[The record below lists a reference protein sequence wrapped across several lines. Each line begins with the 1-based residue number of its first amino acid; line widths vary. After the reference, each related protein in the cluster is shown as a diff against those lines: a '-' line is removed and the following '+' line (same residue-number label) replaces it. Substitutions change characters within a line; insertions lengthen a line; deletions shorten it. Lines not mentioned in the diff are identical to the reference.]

1 METFRSQPG
10 DLYINTYKIEQA
22 IYEVFNYQTREELS
36 FEVQDAFDAV
46 MAEVYEMRRTL
57 KPMLSEDNKK
67 RVAEL
72 KGERDR
78 LKDSL

>member
-10 DLYINTYKIEQA
+10 DLYVNTFRIEQA
-22 IYEVFNYQTREELS
+22 INEVFDYQTREELS

-72 KGERDR
+72 KGERNR

>member
-10 DLYINTYKIEQA
+10 ELYVNTYRIEQA
-22 IYEVFNYQTREELS
+22 INEVFNYQTREELS

-57 KPMLSEDNKK
+57 KPMLNEDNKK

-72 KGERDR
+72 KGKRDR
-78 LKDSL
+78 LPDSI

>member
-10 DLYINTYKIEQA
+10 DLYINTYRVEQA
-22 IYEVFNYQTREELS
+22 INEVFNYQTREELS

-67 RVAEL
+67 RVAKL
-72 KGERDR
+72 KGKRDR
-78 LKDSL
+78 LPDSL

>member
-10 DLYINTYKIEQA
+10 DLYINTYRIEQA
-22 IYEVFNYQTREELS
+22 INEVFNYQTREELS

-46 MAEVYEMRRTL
+46 MGEVYEMRRTL
-57 KPMLSEDNKK
+57 KPMLNEDNKK

-72 KGERDR
+72 KRKRG
-78 LKDSL
+78 

>member
-10 DLYINTYKIEQA
+10 DLFVNTYNIEKA
-22 IYEVFNYQTREELS
+22 INEVFNYHTREELS

-57 KPMLSEDNKK
+57 KPMLREDNKK
-67 RVAEL
+67 RVAQL
-72 KGERDR
+72 KGERN
-78 LKDSL
+78 

>member
-10 DLYINTYKIEQA
+10 DLFVSTFNIEKAIN
-22 IYEVFNYQTREELS
+22 EVFNYQTREELS
-36 FEVQDAFDAV
+36 FEVQDAFDQI

-57 KPMLSEDNKK
+57 KPMMYEDNKK

-72 KGERDR
+72 KRKRG
-78 LKDSL
+78 

>member
-10 DLYINTYKIEQA
+10 DLFVNTYNIEKA
-22 IYEVFNYQTREELS
+22 ISDCHKYSTHEGIS
-36 FEVQDAFDAV
+36 PDVQDAFNAI

-67 RVAEL
+67 RVDQL
-72 KGERDR
+72 KGERN
-78 LKDSL
+78 

>member
-10 DLYINTYKIEQA
+10 DLFVNTYNIEKA
-22 IYEVFNYQTREELS
+22 ISDCHKYSGHEGLS
-36 FEVQDAFDAV
+36 PDVQDAFSAI

-67 RVAEL
+67 RVDQL
-72 KGERDR
+72 KGERN
-78 LKDSL
+78 

>member
-10 DLYINTYKIEQA
+10 DLFVNTFNIEKA
-22 IYEVFNYQTREELS
+22 ISEVFNYQTREELS
-36 FEVQDAFDAV
+36 FETQDAFDAI

-67 RVAEL
+67 RVDQL
-72 KGERDR
+72 KGER
-78 LKDSL
+78 S

>member
-10 DLYINTYKIEQA
+10 DLFVNTYNIEQA
-22 IYEVFNYQTREELS
+22 IRNCHKYSEHESLS
-36 FEVQDAFDAV
+36 PDVQDAFSAI

-72 KGERDR
+72 KRER
-78 LKDSL
+78 S

>member
-10 DLYINTYKIEQA
+10 DLYVNTFNVEKDINV
-22 IYEVFNYQTREELS
+22 VFDYQTREELS
-36 FEVQDAFDAV
+36 FEVQDAFDQI

-57 KPMLSEDNKK
+57 KPMMYEDNKK

-72 KGERDR
+72 KRKRG
-78 LKDSL
+78 

>member
-10 DLYINTYKIEQA
+10 DLFVNTFNIEQA
-22 IYEVFNYQTREELS
+22 INEVFNYQTREELS
-36 FEVQDAFDAV
+36 FETQDAFDAI

-67 RVAEL
+67 RGAEL
-72 KGERDR
+72 KRKRG
-78 LKDSL
+78 